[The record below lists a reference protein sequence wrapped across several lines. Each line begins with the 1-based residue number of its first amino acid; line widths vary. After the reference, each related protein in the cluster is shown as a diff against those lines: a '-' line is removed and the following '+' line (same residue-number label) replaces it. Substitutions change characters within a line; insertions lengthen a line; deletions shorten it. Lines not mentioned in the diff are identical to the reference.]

1 MSYLV
6 FARKYRPQRFEE
18 IIGQEGVVKV
28 LKESL
33 KNKTFGQAFLFAGP
47 RGVGKTSCARI
58 LAKALNCKEGP
69 TPTPCNKCTNCIE
82 IKEGR
87 SLDVIEIDG
96 ASNRGI
102 EEIRNLREA
111 VKFAPVNSRFKIYII
126 DEVHMLTLDAFN
138 ALLKTLEEPPLHV
151 KFIFAT
157 TQPEKLP
164 LTILSRCQRFNFT
177 LLPLKK
183 IVEKLKFICEK
194 ENLKIPEEIL
204 YTIANAASGSIRDA
218 ESILDQIASVS
229 LSSEITYEET
239 MSILGVVE
247 YEILFKIMQSFANKN
262 TQEALKLLGEIVRKG
277 KDLSVFLDSLLDH
290 VRNLLIIKTC
300 GSYFKEL
307 IELPQELIEKLRSQ
321 SLLFE
326 IDRLL
331 QISDILIEAKENS
344 KILNN
349 TQIPLEIAFIKIC
362 KDYTHLPQVP
372 IRESIKE
379 KEVSEKDLVEE
390 TRERLRVFLKEKEH
404 LPEVSKKESLEEQV
418 KKELSFLKRVDAIV
432 KKFEEESLEEE
443 ELTQDKIEK
452 IWPEFL
458 TKLEKSS
465 KFLHLYL
472 ENSQAKLVNSDTIE
486 IVLNG
491 KGNFHKEHLEEK
503 KTKENLERLLK
514 EMLGRKR
521 LHLKFSLASQAQ
533 SVNTHTSSQ
542 KPSSPLETVFKVF
555 KGKILNKNEHL
566 S

>member
-372 IRESIKE
+372 IGESIKE

-390 TRERLRVFLKEKEH
+390 TRERLRVFLKEKES

-472 ENSQAKLVNSDTIE
+472 EDSQAKLVNSDTIE

-533 SVNTHTSSQ
+533 SV
-542 KPSSPLETVFKVF
+542 
-555 KGKILNKNEHL
+555 
-566 S
+566 